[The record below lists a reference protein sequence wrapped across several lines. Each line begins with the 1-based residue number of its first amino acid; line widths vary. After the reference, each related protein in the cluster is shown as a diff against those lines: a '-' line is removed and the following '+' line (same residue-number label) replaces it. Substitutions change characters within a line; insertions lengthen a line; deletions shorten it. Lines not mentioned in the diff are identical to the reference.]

1 MVVEGWR
8 ASMEEAQKTDSRSD
22 GEREE
27 AQKTSSFSTTL
38 MAGSGL
44 MY

>member
-1 MVVEGWR
+1 MK
-8 ASMEEAQKTDSRSD
+8 EAQKTDSRSD

-38 MAGSGL
+38 LAGSAL
-44 MY
+44 MD